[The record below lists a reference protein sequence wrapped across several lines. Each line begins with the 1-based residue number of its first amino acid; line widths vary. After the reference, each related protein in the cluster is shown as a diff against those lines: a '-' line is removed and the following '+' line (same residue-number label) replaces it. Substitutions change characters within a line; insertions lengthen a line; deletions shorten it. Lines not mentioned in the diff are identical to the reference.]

1 MPINLIKLI
10 IYSFV
15 IKNIAKKTLLTYQF
29 SILTLRIW
37 FISLLLGHE
46 FSVQWNEFPLPK

>member
-46 FSVQWNEFPLPK
+46 FSVQWNESPLPK